1 LKPNR
6 HRDGSTIE
14 RLDVSRNELGFTLIE
29 LLVVIAI
36 IAILAAM
43 LLPAL
48 ARAKEKTRR
57 VSCLN
62 NLKQVGLGSQMY
74 ADDFKGHL
82 TADSPHNPPQPGVR
96 DDGDDDVNWLY
107 PRYIPSLKTFTCPS
121 TQNTVTPT
129 NIIDALTG
137 ERLVRD
143 LMNNAPN
150 GKGLGFG
157 ISYELLGEIPSG
169 KGDKAEYKK
178 TQSRVMTYVLQ
189 NAGQFNG
196 LIPGPTG
203 IWLFMD
209 ADDGKPTGSN
219 NYPDAVDN
227 HGAEG
232 SNVSYC
238 DGHAGWV
245 KQRNYIAGWNVSQ
258 DQDRTP
264 P

>member
-1 LKPNR
+1 MACLKKRFSP
-6 HRDGSTIE
+6 ST
-14 RLDVSRNELGFTLIE
+14 NEFGFTLIE

-48 ARAKEKTRR
+48 AKAKEKTRR

-62 NLKQVGLGSQMY
+62 NLKQAGLGSQMY

-82 TADSPHNPPQPGVR
+82 TADSRSPYVAGVR
-96 DDGDDDVNWLY
+96 QDGDDDVNWLY
-107 PRYIPSLKTFTCPS
+107 NRYIPSIQTFTCPS
-121 TQNTVTPT
+121 TQNTIKPT
-129 NIIDALTG
+129 TITDALTG
-137 ERLVRD
+137 ERLVSD

-150 GKGLGFG
+150 GKGPGNG
-157 ISYELLGEIPSG
+157 ISYELLGETPPSG
-169 KGDKAEYKK
+169 KGDKAEFKK
-178 TQSRVMTYVLQ
+178 TQNRVMTYVLQ

-196 LIPGPTG
+196 LIPGPTA

-219 NYPDAVDN
+219 NYPDPVDN
-227 HGAEG
+227 HGADG